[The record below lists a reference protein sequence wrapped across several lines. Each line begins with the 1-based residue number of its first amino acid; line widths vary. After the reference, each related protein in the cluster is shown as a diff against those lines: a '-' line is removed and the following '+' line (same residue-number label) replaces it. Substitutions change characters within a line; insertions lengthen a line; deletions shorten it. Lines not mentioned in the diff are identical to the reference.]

1 MANGQITSAVESAVI
16 TALKIAKPEF
26 APAIEILASLFAA
39 YEAAKG
45 VGAFTEDQVAQHQAL
60 AASQVVARNFG
71 APAAEMAPVAPAVT
85 PMPVAVSVAPPL
97 V

>member
-60 AASQVVARNFG
+60 AASHGGFTKTLWRDSH
-71 APAAEMAPVAPAVT
+71 
-85 PMPVAVSVAPPL
+85 SVRR
-97 V
+97 